1 VARAAT
7 RLAETHC
14 LALAPKGQFFA
25 MIPEQFPGRGKVAAL
40 KTRPETVLAD
50 VGEVMHLAGY
60 QDALPRDHDT
70 ILKINISWQTWYPAC
85 STTPWQL
92 EGVIRTLQADGYSNL
107 IGAHNGTVVVDARVG
122 ERNNKHKYVV
132 DRYGVANV
140 HLYEPHIE
148 WVTFT
153 PSKPFLVLDQIFPEG
168 VKVPK
173 LFYDRN
179 IIQLPTVKTHVF
191 TTIRGDEKRLRRSAQ
206 QSATPHPRRHRRDAG
221 RPLADS
227 AGHPLRSLCGHGRH
241 VCR

>member
-1 VARAAT
+1 
-7 RLAETHC
+7 
-14 LALAPKGQFFA
+14 
-25 MIPEQFPGRGKVAAL
+25 MILEQFPGRGKVAAL

-50 VGEVMHLAGY
+50 IGEVMHLAGY

-92 EGVIRTLQADGYSNL
+92 EGVIRTLQADGYRNL

-132 DRYGVANV
+132 DRYDVANV

-153 PSKPFLVLDQIFPEG
+153 PEQTLPGARSHLPRGGEG
-168 VKVPK
+168 TQALLRPQHHPAADGQDPRLHTITGAMKNAFGG
-173 LFYDRN
+173 LLNNRR
-179 IIQLPTVKTHVF
+179 HH
-191 TTIRGDEKRLRRSAQ
+191 TTPSSTRRWSISCRSSRRS
-206 QSATPHPRRHRRDAG
+206 TP
-221 RPLADS
+221 DS
-227 AGHPLRSLCGHGRH
+227 SR
-241 VCR
+241 

>member
-1 VARAAT
+1 
-7 RLAETHC
+7 
-14 LALAPKGQFFA
+14 

-50 VGEVMHLAGY
+50 VGEVMRLAGY
-60 QDALPRDHDT
+60 QDALPPDHDT

-92 EGVIRTLQADGYSNL
+92 EGVIRTLQADGYRNL

-140 HLYEPHIE
+140 HLYEPHVE

-153 PSKPFLVLDQIFPEG
+153 PSKPFLVLDRIFP
-168 VKVPK
+168 
-173 LFYDRN
+173 
-179 IIQLPTVKTHVF
+179 
-191 TTIRGDEKRLRRSAQ
+191 
-206 QSATPHPRRHRRDAG
+206 
-221 RPLADS
+221 
-227 AGHPLRSLCGHGRH
+227 
-241 VCR
+241 